1 MSLFGSKKDF
11 GLLTKMNRELLQDI
25 IEQEIAFYKLSINE
39 THANIYGESSEKTFY
54 DPIVMQ
60 CLITRG
66 DQVFTTDDFG
76 PDVTRE
82 LNFAFLRDDFV
93 DLGLVPEVGDII
105 MLSENYYEIDSIV
118 ENEYFF
124 GKDPDYN
131 YARSDKYGKSI
142 SIRCSTHLTRAD
154 KLGITRTR
162 F

>member
-76 PDVTRE
+76 PDVARE

-105 MLSENYYEIDSIV
+105 MLAEDYYEIDSIV

-142 SIRCSTHLTRAD
+142 SIRCSAHLTRAD

>member
-54 DPIVMQ
+54 DPIIMQ

-66 DQVFTTDDFG
+66 DQIFTTDDFG
-76 PDVTRE
+76 PDVARE

-105 MLSENYYEIDSIV
+105 MLAEDYYEIDSIV

-142 SIRCSTHLTRAD
+142 SIRCSAHLTRAD

>member
-66 DQVFTTDDFG
+66 DQVYTTDDFG
-76 PDVTRE
+76 PDVARE

-105 MLSENYYEIDSIV
+105 MLAEDYYEIDSIV

-142 SIRCSTHLTRAD
+142 SIRCSAHLTRAD

>member
-76 PDVTRE
+76 PDVARE

-93 DLGLVPEVGDII
+93 DLNLVPEVGDII
-105 MLSENYYEIDSIV
+105 MLSEDYYEIDTIV
-118 ENEYFF
+118 ENEFFF
-124 GKDPDYN
+124 GKNPDYN
-131 YARSDKYGKSI
+131 YARSDKFGKSI
-142 SIRCSTHLTRAD
+142 SIRCSAHLTRET
-154 KLGITRTR
+154 KLGLTQFRP
-162 F
+162 

>member
-11 GLLTKMNRELLQDI
+11 GLLTRMNRELLQDI

-76 PDVTRE
+76 PDVARE

-105 MLSENYYEIDSIV
+105 MLAEDYYEIDAIV

-124 GKDPDYN
+124 GKDPDHN

-142 SIRCSTHLTRAD
+142 SIRCSAHLTRAD

>member
-39 THANIYGESSEKTFY
+39 THANIYGESSEKSFY

-66 DQVFTTDDFG
+66 DQVYTTDDFG
-76 PDVTRE
+76 PDVARE
-82 LNFAFLRDDFV
+82 LTFAFLRDDFV

-105 MLSENYYEIDSIV
+105 MLAEDFYEIDAIV

-142 SIRCSTHLTRAD
+142 SIRCSAHLTRAD

>member
-39 THANIYGESSEKTFY
+39 THANIYGESSEKSFY
-54 DPIVMQ
+54 DPIIMQ

-66 DQVFTTDDFG
+66 DQIFTTDDFG
-76 PDVTRE
+76 PDVARE

-105 MLSENYYEIDSIV
+105 MLAEDYYEIDSIV

-142 SIRCSTHLTRAD
+142 SIRCSAHLTRAD

>member
-11 GLLTKMNRELLQDI
+11 GLLTRMNRELLQDI

-76 PDVTRE
+76 PDVARE

-105 MLSENYYEIDSIV
+105 MLAEDYYEIDSIV

-124 GKDPDYN
+124 GKDPDHN

-142 SIRCSTHLTRAD
+142 SIRCSAHLTRAD

>member
-39 THANIYGESSEKTFY
+39 THANIYGESSEKSFY

-66 DQVFTTDDFG
+66 DQVYTTDDFG
-76 PDVTRE
+76 PDVARE
-82 LNFAFLRDDFV
+82 LTFAFLRDDFV

-105 MLSENYYEIDSIV
+105 MLAEDYYEIDSIV
-118 ENEYFF
+118 ENEDFF

-142 SIRCSTHLTRAD
+142 SIRCSAHLTRAD

>member
-142 SIRCSTHLTRAD
+142 SIRCSAHLTRAD

-162 F
+162 L

>member
-11 GLLTKMNRELLQDI
+11 GLLTRMNRELLQDI

-54 DPIVMQ
+54 DPIIMQ
-60 CLITRG
+60 CIITRG

-76 PDVTRE
+76 PDVARE

-105 MLSENYYEIDSIV
+105 MLAEDYYEIDSIV

-142 SIRCSTHLTRAD
+142 SIRCSAHLTRAD

>member
-60 CLITRG
+60 CIITRG

>member
-1 MSLFGSKKDF
+1 MSLFGSRKDF
-11 GLLTKMNRELLQDI
+11 GLITKMNRELLQDI
-25 IEQEIAFYKLSINE
+25 IEQEIAFYKISIND
-39 THANIYGESSEKTFY
+39 TQANIYGESLEKTFY
-54 DPIVMQ
+54 DPIIMQ

-76 PDVTRE
+76 PDVARE

-93 DLGLVPEVGDII
+93 DLGLVPDVGDII
-105 MLSENYYEIDSIV
+105 MLSESYYEIDAIV

-124 GKDPDYN
+124 GKDPAYN

-142 SIRCSTHLTRAD
+142 SLRCSAHLTRAD

>member
-11 GLLTKMNRELLQDI
+11 GLLTRMNRELLQDI

-54 DPIVMQ
+54 DPIIMQ

-66 DQVFTTDDFG
+66 DQIFTTDDFG
-76 PDVTRE
+76 PDVARE

-105 MLSENYYEIDSIV
+105 MLAEDYYEIDSIV

-142 SIRCSTHLTRAD
+142 SIRCSAHLTRAD